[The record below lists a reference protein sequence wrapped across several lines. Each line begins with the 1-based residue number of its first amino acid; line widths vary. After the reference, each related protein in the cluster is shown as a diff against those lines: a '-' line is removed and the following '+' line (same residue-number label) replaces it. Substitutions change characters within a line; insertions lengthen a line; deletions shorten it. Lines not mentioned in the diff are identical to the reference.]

1 MPHALCAMRLNN
13 PVRSLYAV
21 CVCLRLIERPACIC
35 VQLMLYSASRARAK
49 MKPEIIRK
57 IAVFFQD
64 RPEVNAVYVF
74 GSYARGREQKGSD
87 LDLAILLDY
96 GVVRRLNEL
105 KKEYVVHL
113 SRILRK
119 DLHLVILNNAGE
131 EVVAQVFKYGQCIF
145 NREPEILSRF
155 KMVSYA
161 MIAEFAYHR
170 NLMKKGFIH
179 GLFGES
185 H

>member
-1 MPHALCAMRLNN
+1 
-13 PVRSLYAV
+13 
-21 CVCLRLIERPACIC
+21 
-35 VQLMLYSASRARAK
+35 

-155 KMVSYA
+155 RMVSYA

-170 NLMKKGFIH
+170 NLMKKGFMH